1 MVPDIISTKIYM
13 VITAYVAQNNVP
25 IKDKPDKLLKSI
37 MDVNDVEKPAPTEDL
52 DMSGTSIRY
61 L

>member
-1 MVPDIISTKIYM
+1 M